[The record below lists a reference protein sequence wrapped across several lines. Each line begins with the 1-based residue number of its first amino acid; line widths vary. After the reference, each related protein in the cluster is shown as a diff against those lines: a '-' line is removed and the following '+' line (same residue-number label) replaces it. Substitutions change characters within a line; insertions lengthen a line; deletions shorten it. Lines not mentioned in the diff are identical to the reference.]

1 MYLASTIVISGISG
15 WLILP
20 YAMRKVQEAILKRKC
35 KASRTIVLT
44 YDDGPGTEVTTKI
57 LALLKTYDARAT
69 FFVLGKNLAD
79 NSELVHMLVQ
89 AGHEIGTHSFQHLN
103 AWKRSPFAVYRDIK
117 LGFADI
123 KAFGQP
129 LLFRAPHGKLTLATM
144 LQVWFNQCRQ
154 AWWTIDS
161 TDTWPAVMPIERV
174 IEQIRIN
181 RGGVVLMHDHSRP
194 NNPEREAYV
203 LDLTKSILEL
213 ARIEGFKV
221 RRMSEVVLSSNN
233 S

>member
-1 MYLASTIVISGISG
+1 MYLASIVVISAISG
-15 WLILP
+15 WLVLP
-20 YAMRKVQEAILKRKC
+20 YAIRKVQEAILKQKC
-35 KASRTIVLT
+35 RTSRTIVLT

-57 LALLKTYDARAT
+57 LALLKAYDVRAT
-69 FFVLGKNLAD
+69 FFVLGKNLAG
-79 NSELVHMLVQ
+79 NLELAHMLVR
-89 AGHEIGTHSFQHLN
+89 AGHEIGTHSFLHLN
-103 AWKRSPFAVYRDIK
+103 AWKRSPFTVYRDIK
-117 LGFADI
+117 LGFTGI
-123 KAFGQP
+123 KAFGRP